1 MNHAY
6 QNAQG
11 LTNSNRLRWEPEM
24 PEIESVKIDIEKKE
38 ENLKRYMKALRTGT
52 IDKRID
58 LRMVIFT
65 RCFYESLKN

>member
-1 MNHAY
+1 
-6 QNAQG
+6 
-11 LTNSNRLRWEPEM
+11 M